1 MSNCSHRVREWLWLS
16 LAACI
21 LWFSHGNPVAAQ
33 GVTTGSISGSV
44 MDDKNQPLYGA
55 NVTAVHEA
63 SGTYYGAVTTVSGAF
78 TILNMRVG
86 GPYTVKIT
94 FIGFKPREEK
104 NVYISL
110 GQTIKLSFRLTEEAI
125 AGEEIVVVAE
135 KDEVMNSDRT
145 GAATYIKPED
155 MIQLPSIKRSTTDLT
170 RLDPRSDGSFSFGG
184 RNWLFNN
191 YSLDGSYFNNSFGLD
206 NPAPGGQTNAEP
218 VSFDAIEEVQVSIAP
233 FDVRE
238 GGFTGANI
246 NSVTKSGTNSFTGS
260 LYTYYRDNNFI
271 GNEIKDKQAV
281 ANPDLSFVQ
290 SGLSLGGP
298 VIKDK
303 LFFFVNAEI
312 ERRTDP
318 GSNYV
323 ASRNGSSGF
332 GVSRVEANLMDQIRQ
347 KMITEYNYDPGK
359 YENYDHKTGNEKLL
373 FKLDWNAAENHKL
386 SFRYNRL
393 RASQEKPPH
402 PFALTLNGSGRG
414 PNESTLPFQNSGY
427 EMNNGLNSFAVE
439 ANSHYSKY
447 TNRFF
452 ASYSRF
458 RDFRDPFSRDFPT
471 IEIAEGGVT
480 YTTVG
485 HEPFSVHNILDQ
497 DVWQFTNNFSY
508 FTGKHVL
515 TVGANLEIFKFF
527 NSFNIFHNGYFGLPF
542 TYFIGTSYASVSD
555 FLASTTDFNSFA
567 KGDSFYYKGENI
579 NVGQLAFYAQDE
591 FSLSDKLKL
600 TGGLRV
606 DIPMYFTEPK
616 ANPFSTGLTAL
627 DENDK
632 SEKVNQ
638 AKLPGAAPLLSP
650 RIGFNYDVKGDRTT
664 QLRGGTGIFTG
675 RLPFVW
681 IGNVI
686 SNPGFNPNLPVDP
699 ANLSTPVP
707 GKDASDEIPTQSFD
721 LNAMVKDFKWPQV
734 WTTNIAVDHKLPWDI
749 LGTLEIIYSKD
760 INAVYM
766 RNADLRTPIRNLA
779 DGRPY
784 FGSATGAN
792 ELNPDG
798 AGVFVIDNSS
808 KGYNYNITTQ
818 LKKTFPFGL
827 NSGLAYT
834 YMEAKSLMKSTEIA
848 SVLWNE
854 NPVQGDPNK
863 PGLSN
868 SEFGQRHRIVG
879 YGAYQHKWNNM
890 TSTSVGLFFEVAE
903 GNTFLGAGGNRYSF
917 TYSGDVNGD
926 GSAGNDLIY
935 IPNDA
940 SEINL
945 VDILDEDNNV
955 VKTAAEQWEELDA
968 FIKQDDYLKK
978 NRGKIAKRFGAVN
991 PWYSNI
997 DLKIMQEF
1005 RFKSMTRT
1013 HTMQVSLDI
1022 LNLGNAINSNW
1033 GVRKV
1038 ASSSATRPLRIDP
1051 TPLAWDGTGEP
1062 PLQFVGPKKTFVNDP
1077 SILSRWRVQ
1086 LGVRYLF

>member
-1 MSNCSHRVREWLWLS
+1 MRIPFQVVREWIWLT
-16 LAACI
+16 LAASVLLLSSGNRI
-21 LWFSHGNPVAAQ
+21 LAQ
-33 GVTTGSISGSV
+33 GVTTGSVSGSV
-44 MDDKNQPLYGA
+44 TDDKNNPLYGA

-63 SGTYYGAVTTVSGAF
+63 SGTYYGAVTTASGAF
-78 TILNMRVG
+78 TILNMRIG
-86 GPYTVKIT
+86 GPYTVKVS
-94 FIGFKPREEK
+94 FMGFKPREEK
-104 NVYISL
+104 DIHISL
-110 GQTIKLSFRLTEEAI
+110 GQTVKLSFRLTEEAI
-125 AGEEIVVVAE
+125 AGEEIIIVAE
-135 KDEVMNSDRT
+135 KDEVMNRDRT
-145 GAATYIKPED
+145 GAATHISTAD
-155 MIQLPSIKRSTTDLT
+155 LAQMPSIKRSTTDLT

-246 NSVTKSGTNSFTGS
+246 NSVTKSGSNTFTGS
-260 LYTYYRDNNFI
+260 LYSYYRDKNFI
-271 GNEIKDKQAV
+271 GNEIKNKQAT
-281 ANPDLSFVQ
+281 ANPDLSFTQ
-290 SGLSLGGP
+290 SGFTLGGP

-303 LFFFVNAEI
+303 LFFFLNAEI

-318 GSNYV
+318 GSNFT

-332 GVSRVEANLMDQIRQ
+332 GISRVDAAIMDQIRQ
-347 KMITEYNYDPGK
+347 RMKDEYGYDTGE
-359 YENYDHKTGNEKLL
+359 YEKFDHKTGNEKLL
-373 FKLDWNAAENHKL
+373 FKLDWNATENHKL

-393 RASQEKPPH
+393 RASQDKPPH
-402 PFALTLNGSGRG
+402 PFVLSPGGRG
-414 PNESTLPFQNSGY
+414 PNESSLPFQNSGY
-427 EMNNGLNSFAVE
+427 EMNNGLNSFALE
-439 ANSHYSKY
+439 ANSHFSKY

-458 RDFRDPFSRDFPT
+458 RDFRDPFSKPFPT
-471 IEIAEGGVT
+471 IDIAENGVT

-485 HEPFSVHNILDQ
+485 HEPFSIHNILDQ
-497 DVWQFTNNFSY
+497 DVWQVTNNFSY
-508 FTGKHVL
+508 FTGKHVM
-515 TVGANLEIFKFF
+515 TAGVNFEYFGFF
-527 NSFNIFHNGYFGLPF
+527 NSFNIFRHGVFFLPYGWF
-542 TYFIGTSYASVSD
+542 PGTARFSSVAD
-555 FLASTTDFNSFA
+555 FLAATDPGNPSQADFNSFVA
-567 KGDSFYYKGENI
+567 GDVPFKGEDI
-579 NVGQLAFYAQDE
+579 NVGQLAFYVQDE
-591 FSLSDKLKL
+591 YSLTDKLKL
-600 TGGLRV
+600 TAGLRA

-616 ANPFSTGLTAL
+616 ANPFSTDSIIAW

-632 SEKVNQ
+632 VEKIDQ
-638 AKLPGAAPLLSP
+638 AKLPSGSPLFSP
-650 RIGFNYDVKGDRTT
+650 RIGFNYDMKGDRST
-664 QLRGGTGIFTG
+664 QFRGGTGIFTG

-686 SNPGFNPNLPVDP
+686 SNPGANPNLPAQGAAV
-699 ANLSTPVP
+699 A
-707 GKDASDEIPTQSFD
+707 GKSSKDDIPTQSFD

-734 WTTNIAVDHKLPWDI
+734 WTTNIAIDHKLPWDL
-749 LGTLEIIYSKD
+749 LGTLEFIYSKD

-766 RNADLRTPIRNLA
+766 RNADIAAPVRNLA

-784 FGSATGAN
+784 YGSQTGSN

-798 AGVFVIDNSS
+798 GAGIYVIDNSS
-808 KGYNYNITTQ
+808 KGYNYNITAQ

-827 NSGLAYT
+827 SSGLAYT
-834 YMEAKSLMKSTEIA
+834 FMESKSLMKSTEIA
-848 SVLWNE
+848 SVLWAE

-879 YGAYQHKWNNM
+879 YGAYQYKWNSM

-917 TYSGDVNGD
+917 VYAGDVNGD
-926 GSAGNDLIY
+926 GSATNDLIY

-945 VDILDEDNNV
+945 VDIPGGM
-955 VKTAAEQWEELDA
+955 TAAQQWEAFDA
-968 FIKQDDYLKK
+968 FIEQDDYLSK

-997 DLKIMQEF
+997 DLKLMQEF
-1005 RFKSMTRT
+1005 RFKSQTRT
-1013 HTMQVSLDI
+1013 HTMQVSFDI
-1022 LNLGNAINSNW
+1022 LNLGNFINSNW

-1038 ASSSATRPLRIDP
+1038 ASSSATNPLRIDP
-1051 TPLAWDGTGEP
+1051 VGGWNGTGEP
-1062 PLQFVGPKKTFVNDP
+1062 PLQFVGPSKTFVNDP

-1086 LGVRYLF
+1086 LGVRYMF